1 MLLWLRA
8 AGLIGHA
15 VALGSVVFA
24 LVVLSREPT
33 QRPARALERALTL
46 AVIGA
51 LVVVFAQAG
60 LLAALGQA
68 LVVDDGQWPMGA
80 LLGSTVG
87 AAGLA
92 RIAVALV
99 TAAAVIALR
108 QAPASSVR
116 RALLLGSSVLLAG
129 TGALASHAM
138 GRMDGQASLLL
149 VTALHQVAVGVWVG
163 GLACAA
169 IIALRADSLATAW
182 LRPFSTVALA
192 AVAGV
197 AVTGLALSL
206 AYVGTAAAAI
216 GTSYGAMVLTQMVI
230 FVELLKLCVVDHA
243 LLHGR

>member
-1 MLLWLRA
+1 R
-8 AGLIGHA
+8 GHA

-51 LVVVFAQAG
+51 LVVVFAQAA
-60 LLAALGQA
+60 LLAALAQA
-68 LVVDDGQWPMGA
+68 LVVDDARWPMAA

-99 TAAAVIALR
+99 TVAAVVALR
-108 QAPASSVR
+108 QAPASAAR
-116 RALLLGSSVLLAG
+116 RALLQGSSVLLAC

-138 GRMDGQASLLL
+138 GRMDGPASLLL
-149 VTALHQVAVGVWVG
+149 VSALHQVAVGVWVG
-163 GLACAA
+163 GLSCAA

-192 AVAGV
+192 AGAG
-197 AVTGLALSL
+197 AA
-206 AYVGTAAAAI
+206 GTRRAPSAPH
-216 GTSYGAMVLTQMVI
+216 V
-230 FVELLKLCVVDHA
+230 
-243 LLHGR
+243 